1 MSSGFG
7 QTASNNMK
15 QTGYSNNYRFWWVEM
30 IQSILWISE
39 FKCRKLL
46 WWWEKYESI
55 LMHDENTL
63 NFSCVWYLKNMHR
76 WQPSAN
82 RKVPAYYV
90 LRSVYFSIFYYRV
103 YLSISHPNTRVYWS
117 HLTKRIGW
125 RLKNINVWGHSSI
138 CRFLLIL
145 QILYIFLASKQQY
158 LIIINLNARETGGE
172 VERIT
177 QEIS

>member
-1 MSSGFG
+1 MV
-7 QTASNNMK
+7 M
-15 QTGYSNNYRFWWVEM
+15 RE
-30 IQSILWISE
+30 IWINPHA
-39 FKCRKLL
+39 
-46 WWWEKYESI
+46 WWEHSQLFLCLIFKEHASLTAI
-55 LMHDENTL
+55 CKSEGSGLLCIKERIFFH
-63 NFSCVWYLKNMHR
+63 
-76 WQPSAN
+76 
-82 RKVPAYYV
+82 
-90 LRSVYFSIFYYRV
+90 FYYRV
-103 YLSISHPNTRVYWS
+103 YLSISHPNTRIYWS